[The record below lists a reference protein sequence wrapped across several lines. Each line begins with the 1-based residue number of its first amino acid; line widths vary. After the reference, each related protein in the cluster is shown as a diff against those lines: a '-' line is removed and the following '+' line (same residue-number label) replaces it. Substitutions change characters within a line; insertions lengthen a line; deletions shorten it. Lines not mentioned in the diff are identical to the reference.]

1 MNRRFLRGIWYA
13 ITIAFTGGALSVAAA
28 AFQSSGGNDIHY
40 CAVIDSQSDTQDS
53 DQFPNRNYARSAAAS
68 VNSGEPRTVRMIYFL
83 PNDRPYRTHIVQQM
97 KDGIRQIQ
105 TFYAGQMEAHGY
117 GKITFGVETD
127 SQGEPI
133 VHRVDGRH
141 PNRHYLD
148 ETDDAVFAEIGE
160 RFDFS
165 ANIYLIFIDNSINAI
180 NIGDNNF
187 AGVGDRGGKN
197 SGYGLIAG
205 RFNRGLVTHE
215 LGHAFGLQHDFSNS
229 AYIMSYGRRPNQLSS
244 CSAKFLSAHS
254 YFNPETSI
262 AEKRPPTIKLLSSTQ
277 YPGGSGSAPVE
288 LKVGDAAGLHQ
299 VFLCVRTRGFHDAA
313 GYMEVKACR
322 ELGGKRDATVIFDYN
337 GVIPSNPSTSL
348 SNLLAHPIRVEAVGM
363 NGNMARTDF
372 VLFADTLQPLSKISG
387 DNQRGLPNTSLPIPL
402 IVELR
407 YVDDGSARR
416 GVPVT
421 FTTTAGDGRLRVKRT
436 ETNKHGRAQ
445 STLTLGANLGTN
457 TVEVSAAGFTVTFN
471 AVAEAA
477 VDIPDPNLRAA
488 VESALKIAPGQ
499 PITPVQMETLPSLE
513 VRGVKIRNL
522 TGLKLATNLRELAIV
537 ETGIVDVAI
546 LSDLPNLTKLNLGD
560 NSISDLS
567 PLEGLTNLKELLLRN
582 NNISDI
588 SPLLENTGLGS
599 GDTIDLRGNLLSY
612 QSIHTHIPALES
624 REVTV
629 EFDNRTPTSPLKIS
643 GDNQQG
649 TLGAKLNQPFVVE
662 VQDGTNALFEGV
674 PVTFTVAA
682 GGGTV
687 HPETV
692 LTDKNGRAATT
703 LTLGSE
709 ATTNTVHVSVER
721 VSESVTFNTAVE
733 IRFDL
738 SVPAGIN
745 LIHAPLKVTA
755 VDGIARTVESIADL
769 YDVLG
774 GADNVNFLITHDSQT
789 QRWHSYFV
797 PSDKGTSVDVAL
809 TDDMGIIAGMKAAAS
824 VRLTGNPLGTNDN
837 SIIALNRG
845 LNLVGLPLRD
855 SRITRVSD
863 LFALNEIG
871 NNVSAII
878 LTHDGEFTSVGRVD
892 DPGDIEI
899 TGGQSFILNT
909 QEAATIKISGE
920 GWYNASVTATT
931 PSVENEDSHSLIT
944 RIKITDTTPILALRG
959 AIVNEETGLKMEGF
973 PVTVKNLSTGREI
986 ATVTGAD
993 EMGYR
998 ITTVDIETMRAAA
1011 IGDILEISARSPNP
1025 FIGVE
1030 PLQYTITAEDVR
1042 QSRIELPVL
1051 IAYEIPTKTELLANY
1066 PNPFNPETWIPYRLA
1081 KDAFV
1086 SLTIYDGN
1094 GRVVRTLNVG
1104 HRIAAVY
1111 ERRSKAI
1118 YWDGK
1123 NSLGEP
1129 VASGVYFYSL
1139 TTGDFSSTRKM
1150 VILK

>member
-13 ITIAFTGGALSVAAA
+13 IAFTGGALSVAAA

-40 CAVIDSQSDTQDS
+40 CAVIDSQSNTQDS
-53 DQFPNRNYARSAAAS
+53 DHFPNRNYARSAAAS

-83 PNDRPYRTHIVQQM
+83 PNDRPYRAHIVQQM
-97 KDGIRQIQ
+97 KDGIRKIQ

-165 ANIYLIFIDNSINAI
+165 TNIYLIFIDNSINAI

-197 SGYGLIAG
+197 SGYALIAG

-244 CSAKFLSAHS
+244 CSAEFLSAHS
-254 YFNPETSI
+254 YFNPETST
-262 AEKRPPTIKLLSSTQ
+262 AERRPPTIKILPSLQ
-277 YPGGSGSAPVE
+277 YPAGLDSAPVE
-288 LKVGDAAGLHQ
+288 LKVTDSEGLHQ
-299 VFLCVRTRGFHDAA
+299 VVLCVRTRGFHEAA

-322 ELGGKRDATVIFDYN
+322 ELDAQRDATVIFDYN
-337 GVIPSNPSTSL
+337 GVIPSNRSTSL
-348 SNLLAHPIRVEAVGM
+348 SNPQAHPIRIEAVDM
-363 NGNMARTDF
+363 NGNMSRTDF

-407 YVDDGSARR
+407 EVHDGSARR
-416 GVPVT
+416 RVPVK
-421 FTTTAGDGRLRVKRT
+421 FTVTAGNGRLSVRQT
-436 ETNKHGRAQ
+436 ETNNRGRAE
-445 STLTLGANLGTN
+445 SKLTLGPDIGTN

-499 PITPVQMETLPSLE
+499 PIAPVQMETLPSLQ
-513 VRGVKIRNL
+513 VRGTIHDL
-522 TGLKLATNLRELAIV
+522 TGLELATNLSDLV
-537 ETGIVDVAI
+537 LVGNGIVDVAI

-687 HPETV
+687 QPETV

-709 ATTNTVHVSVER
+709 ATTNTVQASVEG

-738 SVPAGIN
+738 SIPAGIN
-745 LIHAPLKVTA
+745 LIHVPLKVTA
-755 VDGIARTVESIADL
+755 VDGIARSVESTADL
-769 YDVLG
+769 YDLLG
-774 GADNVNFLITHDSQT
+774 GADNVNFLITYDSQT
-789 QRWHSYFV
+789 QRWRSYFV
-797 PSDKGTSVDVAL
+797 PTDKGTSVDVVL

-824 VRLTGNPLGTNDN
+824 VRLSGNPLGTNDN

-855 SRITRVSD
+855 SRITHVSD
-863 LFALNEIG
+863 LFTLNEIG

-878 LTHDGEFTSVGRVD
+878 LTHDGEFTLVGRVD

-944 RIKITDTTPILALRG
+944 RIKVTDTTPILALRG

-998 ITTVDIETMRAAA
+998 ITTVDIQSMRAAT
-1011 IGDILEISARSPNP
+1011 IGDVLEISARSPNP

-1139 TTGDFSSTRKM
+1139 TTGDFSATRKM